1 MRSLQSSKPNMQLKM
16 LLRIFSKGHD
26 RGGFTLIELLVAMLI
41 SGLIV
46 SGLLYLVVE
55 VLGINQ
61 KDASRSDTQRDMQ
74 LAIDYITRDL
84 REAFYVYGTEIDSD
98 PITGNPIQL
107 VSCLSESPAGGADA
121 RGKNSQCTGLLS
133 YLPDHLKPSKTD
145 NKNIPVLAFWKPE
158 PLPEKVSK
166 YCNTNAKDI
175 GIPLIKDAAGN
186 LVLNPIDRI
195 PCVAQRMYTLVVYS
209 LNTEN
214 DSKIWKGRARI
225 KRYSLSHFSE
235 DFTGQVKNKGWV
247 APVASDDKRP
257 LTWPFGKAFNNTED
271 GLGDLQKKASSST
284 VGPADSPVNQ
294 ATDNIVLTDFV
305 DYNGKNAD
313 DLSSSITLVPLKN
326 SGYCPP
332 GFEVA
337 NHKTFR
343 PEFYACVR
351 TASVN
356 ENPEV
361 RVVIKGNAA
370 GRGGIPFGTG
380 EVPFQM
386 ESHVIGR
393 AAYGKQRSGS

>member
-1 MRSLQSSKPNMQLKM
+1 MRSLRSSKPNMQLKM
-16 LLRIFSKGHD
+16 LLRLFSKGHD

-74 LAIDYITRDL
+74 LAMDYITRDL
-84 REAFYVYGTEIDSD
+84 REAFYVYGTDIDVD
-98 PITGNPIQL
+98 PTTGVPTTL
-107 VSCLSESPAGGADA
+107 VSCLDASPVVAAA
-121 RGKNSQCTGLLS
+121 TRGTSQQCTGLLS
-133 YLPDHLKPSKTD
+133 YLPSHLRD
-145 NKNIPVLAFWKPE
+145 ANNIPVLAFWKPE
-158 PLPEKVSK
+158 SLPEAVTT
-166 YCNTNAKDI
+166 YCRTNAASI
-175 GIPLIKDAAGN
+175 GLTVVNNA
-186 LVLNPIDRI
+186 IDRV

-214 DSKIWKGRARI
+214 NSGIWKGKARI
-225 KRYSLSHFSE
+225 KRYALPHFPESATTGAKSL
-235 DFTGQVKNKGWV
+235 GWV

-257 LTWPFGKAFNNTED
+257 LSWPFGKAD
-271 GLGDLQKKASSST
+271 GGIVNLQESAASAT
-284 VGPADSPVNQ
+284 IPAAQPPTNDASQ
-294 ATDNIVLTDFV
+294 NIVLTDFV
-305 DYNGKNAD
+305 DYNGAIATDAINP
-313 DLSSSITLVPLKN
+313 LPTITTN
-326 SGYCPP
+326 SGYCPA

-337 NHKTFR
+337 NYRRFR

-351 TASVN
+351 RASIN

-370 GRGGIPFGTG
+370 GRGSIPLNTG

>member
-1 MRSLQSSKPNMQLKM
+1 MKSLRSGRQNIQLKM
-16 LLRIFSKGHD
+16 LLRLFSKGRD

-74 LAIDYITRDL
+74 LAMDYITRDL
-84 REAFYVYGTEIDSD
+84 REALYVYGTEVDSD
-98 PITGNPIQL
+98 ASGNPVSL
-107 VSCLSESPAGGADA
+107 ASCLSEESTSDT
-121 RGKNSQCTGLLS
+121 RGKNSQCTGLLN

-158 PLPEKVSK
+158 PLPEKVTSYCRLPANADSIGRLSNDPK
-166 YCNTNAKDI
+166 YKPD
-175 GIPLIKDAAGN
+175 L
-186 LVLNPIDRI
+186 DRI

-214 DSKIWKGRARI
+214 NNNIWKGKARI
-225 KRYSLSHFSE
+225 KRYTLPHFSE
-235 DFTGQVKNKGWV
+235 DFTNQLKNAGWV

-257 LTWPFGKAFNNTED
+257 LPWPFGKAFNNTED
-271 GLGDLQKKASSST
+271 GLGDLQKKPSSST
-284 VGPADSPVNQ
+284 VGFAGSPVNRS
-294 ATDNIVLTDFV
+294 TDNIVLTDFV
-305 DYNGKNAD
+305 DYEN
-313 DLSSSITLVPLKN
+313 VPDKAMNLTPTQG
-326 SGYCPP
+326 SGYCPA
-332 GFEVA
+332 GFEVP
-337 NHKTFR
+337 NFKKFR

-351 TASVN
+351 RGTTN

-370 GRGGIPFGTG
+370 GRGGIPRATG
-380 EVPFQM
+380 EVGFQM

-393 AAYGKQRSGS
+393 SAYGKSGL